1 MDGLPAGPGYGNY
14 NESAPAVDAIREFRL
29 ITSQMAPEYGASGA
43 GHREFFDCERDR
55 SVVTAI
61 FTSICATA
69 SSMRRVFFHAC
80 SLRSS

>member
-29 ITSQMAPEYGASGA
+29 ITSQMAPEYGASGPA
-43 GHREFFDCERDR
+43 IASFSISGGTNLFM
-55 SVVTAI
+55 AI